1 MEKVYFGSPVFVYL
15 PSVAFQNP
23 KMTPSQYIKRPTI
36 VLIIASPTDNPNPTR
51 PRLSF
56 SGLFDGRRSIRGD
69 RESLLGSF
77 NQIMKFITYIADDI
91 PSHYQISYLIWKRA
105 TETPHKRPRRR
116 GDQ

>member
-15 PSVAFQNP
+15 LLWRSEPQDDSVAVY
-23 KMTPSQYIKRPTI
+23 KATDDRPNYCLFDI
-36 VLIIASPTDNPNPTR
+36 LTR